1 MKAMELCLGASLILI
16 GTLAPVRTLGQ
27 SQNSTDE
34 IRELRKLVEELR
46 AQMSEMKTE
55 LDPLKGTKSE
65 ASAQSATA
73 HAGSSTPQEGTIEA
87 AQAPQESTLSPQIGK
102 ATAERQEFDE
112 DTPATPRLD
121 NLPLGPKYNGFFK
134 LPGTQTILK
143 IGGQNRQ

>member
-16 GTLAPVRTLGQ
+16 GTLAPVGTLGQ

-34 IRELRKLVEELR
+34 IRELRKLAEELR

-55 LDPLKGTKSE
+55 LDLLKGTKPE
-65 ASAQSATA
+65 ASAQSAKA
-73 HAGSSTPQEGTIEA
+73 HAGSSPQEGTIEA

-121 NLPLGPKYNGFFK
+121 NLPLDPKYNGFFK

>member
-55 LDPLKGTKSE
+55 LDLLKGTKPE

-87 AQAPQESTLSPQIGK
+87 AQLRRRAHYPLKLAKPQRSVKNLMRTLSQ
-102 ATAERQEFDE
+102 
-112 DTPATPRLD
+112 PR
-121 NLPLGPKYNGFFK
+121 G
-134 LPGTQTILK
+134 
-143 IGGQNRQ
+143 